1 MNALKLHRFI
11 TALAFL
17 LMVVFCISS
26 LPVSADDS
34 LNAAEPGT
42 DAPAESDGFE
52 PGTIKAD
59 LGEWVYEK
67 IDSSYTYKTF
77 TVHNAS
83 GKVLTFSKAYSLN
96 SESNEFEECTINAS
110 GNLVIP
116 FFRVNIPNDY
126 FPVNS
131 TGNINIM
138 GSQSEK
144 PPVQEEPHTA
154 QVKLEY
160 LDPDSN
166 TYEIYINIS
175 VKVVSSGAVS
185 HISDVSPFQD
195 EDAAEGSISIYM
207 NRDLVSAEELKN
219 IKRSDFK
226 IKVTDP
232 ENNGEE
238 IELTETG
245 FQIDS
250 AVEDS
255 RILKLTFKAIPSTES
270 EKVYNV
276 SVQYLDEEP
285 VEKTIAVYPATIK
298 VNVPSDGNVVIK
310 VIDQDTQKPI
320 QGATVRLTSDIT
332 GEIAKTTDAD
342 GYVKVKVAL
351 AQYSLVIEKD
361 GYETQEFAEPDLTKE
376 LIAGLSL
383 PGDLPAGEAANVQI
397 IVADQDGQPVE
408 DAVVRFFCPA
418 NNNSGAATTNE
429 EGIATLKLKRNNYE
443 ITVACSGHFSSSR
456 TLTVNNKEEVLNVEL
471 ERRYMCNVTTTV
483 LDENG
488 RPVSGAEVYYTC
500 PTDNDL
506 GKSTTNSQGKTPGY
520 IAIRA
525 NDYVLKVSKA
535 GYETYERNVR
545 VSESN
550 SDFTVTL
557 KRPRYDDV
565 DDDDDDDDS
574 SSSNSNFGSS
584 GSSSGSIS
592 IGSSS
597 SSSGTAVNSQNQV
610 AASEINRQI
619 TQAIQSQISAG
630 QKSGAAEVKVKNAG
644 SITANALSSIRQTV
658 LSSKGTAKLLAD
670 STTTDG
676 KLTARLYIDPE
687 KSSGVRTDIKLGVS
701 MEEKDIQKTSSTF
714 EKYFDN
720 NVSVVH
726 FDHQGAFGM
735 EIDAAVKVDLSKLNT
750 QNLMFYSYNP
760 ATNRYTPI
768 TNPKASIDQNGF
780 LHFTTNLGG
789 DLIITDKPLSRR
801 S

>member
-1 MNALKLHRFI
+1 MKTLKAYRFFIALI
-11 TALAFL
+11 IFL
-17 LMVVFCISS
+17 LIALCISALS
-26 LPVSADDS
+26 VRAGDS
-34 LNAAEPGT
+34 LNTAEPAA
-42 DAPAESDGFE
+42 DAPAESSGFE
-52 PGTIKAD
+52 PGTVEAK
-59 LGEWVYEK
+59 LGEWVYED
-67 IDSSYTYKTF
+67 INSDYYSTF
-77 TVHNAS
+77 TVYNAS
-83 GKVLTFSKAYSLN
+83 KKVLKYSKAYYFN
-96 SESNEFEECTINAS
+96 PESNEYEERDISAV
-110 GNLVIP
+110 GNISIP
-116 FFRVNIPNDY
+116 FFRVNIPDVL
-126 FPVNS
+126 FPVDS
-131 TGNINIM
+131 IGTINIM
-138 GSQSEK
+138 GVASEK

-154 QVKLEY
+154 KVKLEY
-160 LDPDSN
+160 IDEIEN
-166 TYEIYINIS
+166 KIYEIYINIS
-175 VKVVSSGAVS
+175 VKVVASGKVS

-195 EDAAEGSISIYM
+195 EDATTGSISIYM
-207 NRDLVSAEELKN
+207 NKDLVSAEELKT

-226 IKVTDP
+226 VKVTDP
-232 ENNGEE
+232 ENNDKE
-238 IELTETG
+238 IELIETG
-245 FQIDS
+245 FQIDT
-250 AVEDS
+250 AVIDS
-255 RILKLTFKAIPSTES
+255 RILEITFNAIPSTES

-285 VEKTIAVYPATIK
+285 VVRRIAVYPSTVK
-298 VNVPSDGNVVIK
+298 VNVPSDGNVAIK
-310 VIDQDTQKPI
+310 VVDQDTQKPI

-332 GEIAKTTDAD
+332 GEITKTTGAD
-342 GYVKVKVAL
+342 GYVKTKVAL

-361 GYETQEFAEPDLTKE
+361 GYETQEFAQPDLTKE
-376 LIAGLSL
+376 LVAELSL
-383 PGDLPAGEAANVQI
+383 PGDLPAGKDANVQ
-397 IVADQDGQPVE
+397 VVVTDQDGKPVE
-408 DAVVRFFCPA
+408 GAIVRFFCPA
-418 NNNSGAATTNE
+418 NGNNGTAATNG
-429 EGIATLKLKRNNYE
+429 EGIATLNLKRNNYE
-443 ITVACSGHFSSSR
+443 ISIACSGHFSASK
-456 TLTVNNKEEVLNVEL
+456 TITVNNKEEFLKVTL
-471 ERRYMCNVTTTV
+471 ERRYICNVTTTV

-488 RPVSGAEVYYTC
+488 RPVSGAEVYFTC
-500 PTDNDL
+500 PTDNEV

-525 NDYVLKVSKA
+525 NDYVLKVSKS

-557 KRPRYDDV
+557 ERPRYDDS

-574 SSSNSNFGSS
+574 SSNSGSGYS

-592 IGSSS
+592 IGTSG
-597 SSSGTAVNSQNQV
+597 SSSGAAVNSQNQV

-630 QKSGAAEVKVKNAG
+630 QKSGAAEIKVKNAG

-670 STTTDG
+670 STAPDG

-687 KSSGVRTDIKLGVS
+687 KSSGVRADIKLGVS

-768 TNPKASIDQNGF
+768 ANPKASIDQNGF

-789 DLIITDKPLSRR
+789 DLIITDKPLARR